1 MIKDIRVVQD
11 HGWLQQPDGTLVWGP
26 TSFWLEL
33 ITDHSD
39 EWQKLEVFKLNEFPD
54 PNDPLFEPP
63 LSH

>member
-26 TSFWLEL
+26 TKFWLEL

-39 EWQKLEVFKLNEFPD
+39 EWRKLEVFKLNEFPD